1 MRLECLFQQVIQTA
15 QGRSEW
21 DSRAALQ
28 GLFEIFNLT
37 SRSELKAE
45 LLKELERHA
54 VILNRLRPMPGVDME
69 TLDAILAEL
78 SQTIDQFRD
87 PSAPSLEIF
96 RQHDFLNTVRN
107 RSALP
112 GGACTFDLPT
122 LQHWLQQD
130 GAARTQDLENWLLPF
145 EPMGRAV
152 NLILRLIRYSAL
164 PQNEIAVRGFFQKA
178 LDSRASNQMV
188 RVILPAESAVFPE
201 ISTGRHRFSIR
212 FMEQTDLTKRP
223 SQCTEDISFQL
234 VCCII

>member
-1 MRLECLFQQVIQTA
+1 VIQTA

-21 DSRAALQ
+21 DSRSALQ

-45 LLKELERHA
+45 LLKELERHS
-54 VILNRLRPMPGVDME
+54 VILNRLRPMPGVDMK

-78 SQTIDQFRD
+78 SQAIDQLRD

-112 GGACTFDLPT
+112 GGSCTFDLPP

-130 GAARTQDLENWLLPF
+130 DAARTQDLENWLLPF
-145 EPMGRAV
+145 EPIG
-152 NLILRLIRYSAL
+152 
-164 PQNEIAVRGFFQKA
+164 
-178 LDSRASNQMV
+178 
-188 RVILPAESAVFPE
+188 
-201 ISTGRHRFSIR
+201 
-212 FMEQTDLTKRP
+212 
-223 SQCTEDISFQL
+223 
-234 VCCII
+234 